1 MKLVKRFL
9 KSLGKK
15 KKKKSYEQPAGQGGM
30 RSGKAWWSWKEG
42 VRTISQ
48 DIQMLNKRP
57 EVFQKCDRR
66 QARSAKQSK

>member
-1 MKLVKRFL
+1 MKLVRRFL
-9 KSLGKK
+9 KSLG
-15 KKKKSYEQPAGQGGM
+15 KKKSYEQPAGQGGM

-42 VRTISQ
+42 VK